1 VRIKRLPAFCDVGQ
15 QNIHKRVH
23 AIERWASLIF
33 GYNDSL
39 DRREVV
45 LAERVVL
52 LAIKASS
59 PSVRLFGIDPI
70 VHDTPADEPS
80 YLSIAI
86 PAVQQ
91 QSITIVRAVVDSK
104 LCKFH
109 DRSPRGYERHGAYRL
124 EVPSPMARRSNQLGE
139 IGRQLSPL
147 STL

>member
-1 VRIKRLPAFCDVGQ
+1 VRIKHLPAFCDVGQ
-15 QNIHKRVH
+15 QNVHKRVH

-33 GYNDSL
+33 GCNDSL

-59 PSVRLFGIDPI
+59 PSVRLFGIDPV
-70 VHDTPADEPS
+70 VHDTPADEAS

-124 EVPSPMARRSNQLGE
+124 DVPSPMAQRSSWSG
-139 IGRQLSPL
+139 GMSRQLL
-147 STL
+147 TL